1 MLFFSTVSPELKSA
15 LEIVMNAEILKPIR
29 KIKVIQN
36 GGKKRFLGFA
46 RAFKLFFLTR
56 NVGFS
61 QDSLSIYSRFG
72 FDY

>member
-36 GGKKRFLGFA
+36 GGKKR
-46 RAFKLFFLTR
+46 LFGICTSF
-56 NVGFS
+56 
-61 QDSLSIYSRFG
+61 
-72 FDY
+72 